1 MLRDAKRIIWYK
13 FIIATD
19 QPVLNYMLNAE
30 IEEILIKLI
39 VSIVIG
45 LIIGGERE
53 YRNKSA
59 GLRTIILICL
69 GSTVLTILSAKIGD
83 TTGASRVA
91 ANIVTGIGFL
101 GAGAIMRE
109 GLTVSG
115 LTTASTIW
123 VAAALGMAVGA
134 GEFALAVYSMI
145 LSFIVLTIFGH
156 FQQHI
161 FKILNKTIEL
171 HLTLDATN
179 NRIDIIEKEMHNL
192 KLKFSRRKEFRKE
205 NESLYQYDVVGK
217 EGKLNTLITFLNASE
232 IIKSFDY

>member
-1 MLRDAKRIIWYK
+1 MPDADLK
-13 FIIATD
+13 
-19 QPVLNYMLNAE
+19 
-30 IEEILIKLI
+30 EILTKLI
-39 VSIVIG
+39 ISIVIG
-45 LIIGGERE
+45 VFIGGERE

-69 GSTVLTILSAKIGD
+69 GSTIFTILSARIGD

-134 GEFALAVYSMI
+134 GEYALAFYCMI
-145 LSFIVLTIFGH
+145 LTFIVLSLFGYL
-156 FQQHI
+156 QQY
-161 FKILNKTIEL
+161 FFRVLKKTIEL
-171 HLTLDATN
+171 HLTLESSDKSVEF
-179 NRIDIIEKEMHNL
+179 IENQMQHL
-192 KLKFSRRKEFRKE
+192 KLKFYRKKEFRK
-205 NESLYQYDVVGK
+205 NDKALFQYDVIGK
-217 EGKLNTLITFLNASE
+217 EDQLTRLVSFLNESGQV
-232 IIKSFDY
+232 KSFAY